1 MSRRISSAI
10 LASIHFQYSNENNIL
25 SPGTKVYEHNHLD
38 PQKSSLSNRTQV
50 TQKGANQGTSRV
62 NHSCPPE
69 LPPVTPSWF
78 APTLL

>member
-38 PQKSSLSNRTQV
+38 PQKFSLSNRT
-50 TQKGANQGTSRV
+50 K
-62 NHSCPPE
+62 
-69 LPPVTPSWF
+69 
-78 APTLL
+78 